1 MGLATALLFGSSP
14 YASGI
19 FSSVSSYLIGI
30 GVLIAIPVIF
40 ITFAHGT
47 ASLMKD
53 AKGRRVA
60 FSSILWSVVSTAVL
74 ALAAAMVFIFK
85 PEPFPVTSSAGSA
98 PGTLMSHVS
107 YMLSSSRSALYPI
120 NALWTLASTTR
131 FIVPVI
137 IISWILG
144 LAMKPSADVIRP
156 AYTTMNSFSEVMYR
170 ISRTYSVYGF
180 FIVFASSASLF
191 ITMYQEKT
199 LFAVP
204 EYAKFIAISTA
215 VAVLIVLPLLCAVF
229 TGFKKN
235 PYKIIYRSIAP
246 AIMGLTTS
254 NIIAAIPLCEST
266 ARQNLGVQKR
276 IASTATPL
284 LSVIA
289 KGGST
294 FIAVISML
302 SLFQATTES
311 IPSGKVVAAT
321 AAVAALVSFISAAST
336 GSESVMITVITLN
349 LLGINLYGAENALIA
364 FMPVIC
370 GIATM
375 LDAIIIECGN
385 CIASAFVGTDTEV
398 PYRDII

>member
-107 YMLSSSRSALYPI
+107 YMLSSSRSALYPL

-254 NIIAAIPLCEST
+254 NIIAAI
-266 ARQNLGVQKR
+266 
-276 IASTATPL
+276 
-284 LSVIA
+284 

-294 FIAVISML
+294 FVAVISML

-321 AAVAALVSFISAAST
+321 AAVAALVSFISSAST

>member
-30 GVLIAIPVIF
+30 GVLITIPVIF

-107 YMLSSSRSALYPI
+107 YMLSSSRSALYPL

-204 EYAKFIAISTA
+204 
-215 VAVLIVLPLLCAVF
+215 
-229 TGFKKN
+229 
-235 PYKIIYRSIAP
+235 
-246 AIMGLTTS
+246 
-254 NIIAAIPLCEST
+254 
-266 ARQNLGVQKR
+266 QNH
-276 IASTATPL
+276 I
-284 LSVIA
+284 
-289 KGGST
+289 
-294 FIAVISML
+294 
-302 SLFQATTES
+302 
-311 IPSGKVVAAT
+311 
-321 AAVAALVSFISAAST
+321 
-336 GSESVMITVITLN
+336 
-349 LLGINLYGAENALIA
+349 
-364 FMPVIC
+364 
-370 GIATM
+370 
-375 LDAIIIECGN
+375 
-385 CIASAFVGTDTEV
+385 
-398 PYRDII
+398 

>member
-107 YMLSSSRSALYPI
+107 YMLSSSTSALYPL

-215 VAVLIVLPLLCAVF
+215 VTVLIVLPLLCAVF

-254 NIIAAIPLCEST
+254 NIIATIPLCEST

-294 FIAVISML
+294 FVAVISML